1 MLDLNYIRKYPEKF
15 TELME
20 KRNVVISVK
29 NILDLDKDKKLKITE
44 LQELQ
49 TERNTISKLIGVYR
63 KEKKDTIDLE
73 RKVTKIKNASSKIE
87 STLNNIEGKL
97 NEIIL
102 SLPNLPDEDVP
113 IGENEDYNIELLK
126 KFEPPK
132 FKFKPISHDLIG
144 KNINNMMDFD
154 LGALISGSEQIDTV
168 LIPIL

>member
-73 RKVTKIKNASSKIE
+73 RKVTKIKNASSMIE

-113 IGENEDYNIELLK
+113 IGENEDYNI
-126 KFEPPK
+126 
-132 FKFKPISHDLIG
+132 
-144 KNINNMMDFD
+144 
-154 LGALISGSEQIDTV
+154 
-168 LIPIL
+168 